1 MIEQLIID
9 IENTSDLD
17 VLIPILQERK
27 LKFRSNGTNEMPDD
41 EKKRL
46 QKKILNDVKNGL
58 FANFDFDG
66 MFKHLEESRQD
77 RPLPGRE

>member
-46 QKKILNDVKNGL
+46 QKKMVYSLILILTVCLNI
-58 FANFDFDG
+58 
-66 MFKHLEESRQD
+66 
-77 RPLPGRE
+77 

>member
-9 IENTSDLD
+9 IENTADLEVILP
-17 VLIPILQERK
+17 VLQAHKI
-27 LKFRSNGTNEMPDD
+27 KFRSNGTNEMSDD

>member
-9 IENTSDLD
+9 IETPSDLEA
-17 VLIPILQERK
+17 LIPILQERK
-27 LKFRSNGTNEMPDD
+27 LNFRSNGTNEMPDI

-46 QKKILNDVKNGL
+46 QNKILNDVKNGL